1 MKLLNIIFETKERS
15 LNEWIKAALGTVKDA
30 KSLRAANPRL
40 YTALNDVIQFAKTD
54 KQQLKGIFKQNQAN
68 VETLRSV
75 DDLIKALKVEGGLTA
90 KSVGLL
96 NQGLLKSASTPVPIM
111 NDVAKSLVADTKF
124 INTYKK
130 FKTEKQLRDALA
142 AKQYSENGIDAIVGV
157 TKTSNEFKT
166 ARKAYFAKQKN
177 TTKPTQKPTEPKGVL
192 GIAAGGRKVWDKTV
206 GKLFKGGKSSPK
218 IKVTPET
225 VKTTSRIWKFTKLGA
240 KGIGITSLLALGF
253 VGYVFYDL
261 IQAALGVDDLPD
273 LDDID
278 PNDVPDSVKDWK
290 KCIVDALEGKNNAT
304 AGNDD
309 EGVFVRVDMDEFAG
323 KKTGG
328 WIQFYSDYRVST
340 KNGDTGKWE
349 CNQTAIKELN
359 EQSETVSTSDLSAR
373 EISRVIDELDDQL
386 SGDFLD
392 GDSTDMKDALR
403 ALKSVVGK
411 TYKGVDAVKVIV
423 SNYPKIKRKELADHV
438 ENLTNLD
445 FEGIE
450 AKKEFL
456 QIIGKPSKDTEGT
469 QSDKEGSGRTNT
481 SHLTVIWDDNKSGGS
496 GGSTKYKPCDDFP
509 MSVGCISD
517 KIKNIQRCLNP
528 TANLKVDGYYG
539 PITKKAML
547 DQNIFADNDK
557 DDAKIT
563 KKVYDTMM
571 DNCGKKSSGDSE
583 VVPVK
588 KSSKDDKERETV
600 KPVTNIEKKPI
611 VKLDTEAM
619 LQKNGKEALENLKNM
634 TVGGLTISEIL
645 TKYMRFK
652 NGRFVIDVRADLSED
667 QLSIINKHMSHINYS
682 YDRRKGRKTEYVWV
696 ADSRDARRV
705 ARNWA
710 RMNKIDD
717 NNSFVDFSNANT

>member
-1 MKLLNIIFETKERS
+1 MSNNLSMINLLFEDKIQSDEQAQTIAKGLKHSDYVAKLARIFKLEGRAGEKIVLGALKRTEQQALNSLKTKSRNFVKNSDPATLASLGNQLPESLKLASKELAIIRLHNATKAGE
-15 LNEWIKAALGTVKDA
+15 KALTKTKVKEIVEATAKDA
-30 KSLRAANPRL
+30 KLAFKDAQISAQSSKAA
-40 YTALNDVIQFAKTD
+40 AQ
-54 KQQLKGIFKQNQAN
+54 G
-68 VETLRSV
+68 
-75 DDLIKALKVEGGLTA
+75 VEGGV
-90 KSVGLL
+90 KSVG
-96 NQGLLKSASTPVPIM
+96 Q
-111 NDVAKSLVADTKF
+111 
-124 INTYKK
+124 
-130 FKTEKQLRDALA
+130 DA
-142 AKQYSENGIDAIVGV
+142 
-157 TKTSNEFKT
+157 KT
-166 ARKAYFAKQKN
+166 AATAS
-177 TTKPTQKPTEPKGVL
+177 EKGVSA
-192 GIAAGGRKVWDKTV
+192 IAAGGRKIWDKTF
-206 GKLFKGGKSSPK
+206 GRIFKGGKNSPK

-225 VKTTSRIWKFTKLGA
+225 VNTTSRIWKFTKLGA

-253 VGYVFYDL
+253 VGYVFYDM

-309 EGVFVRVDMDEFAG
+309 EGVFIRVDMDEFAG

-359 EQSETVSTSDLSAR
+359 EQAETVSTSDLSAR

-423 SNYPKIKRKELADHV
+423 SNYPKIKGKELADHV

-450 AKKEFL
+450 DKKEFL
-456 QIIGKPSKDTEGT
+456 GIIGKPSKDTEGT

-563 KKVYDTMM
+563 KKLYDTMM